1 MMAGYQMSTPIDCE
15 KALDTSNLKGKTA
28 IVTGG
33 ANGIGEAYVKALSA
47 AGVNV
52 CIGDMDSDRGTK
64 LALSLG
70 SAKFVKC
77 DVSKW
82 DDQVRLFTEAASFTG
97 RVDYVVANAGICPE
111 DQVFSFAGE
120 DKEPTEPNLK
130 AIDVNLKGTLYT
142 TKLAMHYFIKQNGEK
157 LSPQQED
164 TCLVLIGSGAAF
176 LDCPR
181 GPVYPSTKWGVRG
194 IMHTLR
200 RTAFY
205 HGTRVNLISPWYVKT
220 SILST
225 EEFAHVESRGVQ
237 FAEAEDAGSALLRL
251 LSDTTINGRS
261 LFVSA
266 RKWAPA
272 GYLDLDVDDYP
283 GNELIQEIQVA
294 QMAAAPV
301 EEGLFVR

>member
-1 MMAGYQMSTPIDCE
+1 MAGYQMSTPIDCE

-70 SAKFVKC
+70 STKFVKC

-97 RVDYVVANAGICPE
+97 KVDYVVANAGICPE

-225 EEFAHVESRGVQ
+225 EAFAHVESRGVQ

>member
-1 MMAGYQMSTPIDCE
+1 MSTPIDCE

-47 AGVNV
+47 AGV
-52 CIGDMDSDRGTK
+52 MYALGT
-64 LALSLG
+64 
-70 SAKFVKC
+70 
-77 DVSKW
+77 W
-82 DDQVRLFTEAASFTG
+82 TPTEVRLFTEAASFTG
-97 RVDYVVANAGICPE
+97 KVDYVVANAGICPE

-200 RTAFY
+200 RTAFH

-225 EEFAHVESRGVQ
+225 EAFAHVESRGVQ

>member
-1 MMAGYQMSTPIDCE
+1 MSTPIDCE